1 MTTKTADGWLDY
13 FHFIG
18 FDNHEEPAR
27 FATWLNKLGYSTDQI
42 ESEGINALAE
52 KEQEHFL
59 GEYDNP
65 IEYVEMTVNEGYSYE
80 LEALPS
86 WIRDCIDYSEI
97 WRRMLSFEIMDN
109 ETPNG
114 NVWLWHQH

>member
-1 MTTKTADGWLDY
+1 MSQKTTDGWLDY

-27 FATWLNKLGYSTDQI
+27 FATWLNQLGYSTDHI
-42 ESEGINALAE
+42 EQYGINALAE
-52 KEQEHFL
+52 SEQEHYL
-59 GEYDNP
+59 GEYNNP
-65 IEYVEMTVNEGYSYE
+65 VEYVENYVLEGYSYE
-80 LEALPS
+80 LEALPNFV
-86 WIRDCIDYSEI
+86 RDSIDYSEI
-97 WRRMLSFEIMDN
+97 WRRWLAFEIADH